1 MERFD
6 KLRFLLQQAGLL
18 DVNKCLLDVDV
29 SKSLRLLELSGSL
42 HSLSDDNLRAL
53 YNLVEAEM
61 KDKNVDLYRL
71 FGLLKDEMVRRGLI

>member
-1 MERFD
+1 MGRFD

-18 DVNKCLLDVDV
+18 DVNKCLLDVDL

-53 YNLVEAEM
+53 YNLVEAEIR
-61 KDKNVDLYRL
+61 DKNVDLYRL
-71 FGLLKDEMVRRGLI
+71 LGLLKDEMARRGLV